1 MILKKISFLFL
12 AITVILAIIAFIFIP
27 TKSKKVNEPMAM
39 EKAIYTL
46 EQHEEKFMQNA
57 SELIKSKADS
67 LIQIYSNSSDS
78 LSKVQALSSIIT
90 YFNTIQNPELA
101 SLYVLKKAEIIKNS
115 NSWEICGDNFIN
127 LFSDSKL
134 DTLLIKDISNKATY
148 SFEKSYSTDTNKPSA
163 KLKLAQSYMELQS
176 EPMKGV
182 QILLSIVKKDSMNGP
197 ANLLLAKFGLVSGQ
211 YDKVEQRLKKVLYLQ
226 PNNVDALLMR
236 AEMYS
241 QTNRKEQAEKD
252 LQKIIDIPGIEA
264 PLKEQLRM
272 AIKSLNNNKK

>member
-1 MILKKISFLFL
+1 LKNKSFLFL
-12 AITVILAIIAFIFIP
+12 AITVILAIIAFVFIP

-46 EQHEEKFMQNA
+46 EQHEEKFLQNA

-252 LQKIIDIPGIEA
+252 LQKIIDIPGVEA

>member
-1 MILKKISFLFL
+1 LKKISFLFL
-12 AITVILAIIAFIFIP
+12 AITVISAIIAFIFIP

-90 YFNTIQNPELA
+90 YFNNIQNPELA
-101 SLYVLKKAEIIKNS
+101 SLYVFKKAEIIKNS

-148 SFEKSYSTDTNKPSA
+148 SFEKSYSTDTNKLSA

>member
-1 MILKKISFLFL
+1 LKNKSFLFL
-12 AITVILAIIAFIFIP
+12 AITVILAIIAFVFIP

-46 EQHEEKFMQNA
+46 EQHEEKFLQNA

>member
-1 MILKKISFLFL
+1 MKNKSFLFL
-12 AITVILAIIAFIFIP
+12 AITVILAIIAFVFIP

-46 EQHEEKFMQNA
+46 EQHEEKFLQNA

>member
-1 MILKKISFLFL
+1 LILQNKSFFFIAIAIII
-12 AITVILAIIAFIFIP
+12 AITAYFFIP
-27 TKSKKVNEPMAM
+27 TKTKKINEPLAM
-39 EKAIYTL
+39 EKPLYSL

-57 SELIKSKADS
+57 SEIVKLKADS
-67 LIQIYSNSSDS
+67 LIQIYKNSSDS
-78 LSKVQALSSIIT
+78 LAKVKALSDIIS

-148 SFEKSYSTDTNKPSA
+148 SFEKSFSADTNKLSS
-163 KLKLAQSYMELQS
+163 KLKLAQSYMELQN

-182 QILLSIVKKDSMNGP
+182 QILLSIVKKDSMNPP

-226 PNNVDALLMR
+226 PKNVDALLMR

-241 QTNRKEQAEKD
+241 QTNRAKDAKKD
-252 LQKIIDIPGIEA
+252 LQKIIDMPGIEA
-264 PLKEQLRM
+264 PLKDQLRM
-272 AIKSLNNNKK
+272 AIKNLK

>member
-1 MILKKISFLFL
+1 LILKNKSFLFL
-12 AITVILAIIAFIFIP
+12 AITVILAIIAFVFIP

-46 EQHEEKFMQNA
+46 EQHEEKFLQNA

-211 YDKVEQRLKKVLYLQ
+211 YDKVEQRLKNVLYLQ
-226 PNNVDALLMR
+226 PKNVDALLMR

-241 QTNRKEQAEKD
+241 QTSRKEDAEKD
-252 LQKIIDIPGIEA
+252 LQKIIDMPGIEA

-272 AIKSLNNNKK
+272 AIKSLNNK

>member
-1 MILKKISFLFL
+1 MILKNKSFLFL
-12 AITVILAIIAFIFIP
+12 AITVILAIIAFVFIP

-46 EQHEEKFMQNA
+46 EQHEEKFLQNA

>member
-1 MILKKISFLFL
+1 
-12 AITVILAIIAFIFIP
+12 
-27 TKSKKVNEPMAM
+27 MAM

-46 EQHEEKFMQNA
+46 EQHEEKFLQNA

>member
-1 MILKKISFLFL
+1 LKKISFLFL
-12 AITVILAIIAFIFIP
+12 AITVISAIIAFIFIP

-46 EQHEEKFMQNA
+46 EQHEEKFLQNA

>member
-12 AITVILAIIAFIFIP
+12 AITVISAIIAFIFIP

-90 YFNTIQNPELA
+90 YFNNIQNPELA
-101 SLYVLKKAEIIKNS
+101 SLYVFKKAEIIKNS

-148 SFEKSYSTDTNKPSA
+148 SFEKSYSTDTNKLSA

>member
-1 MILKKISFLFL
+1 MTYKSYFFVIFAL
-12 AITVILAIIAFIFIP
+12 ALAVVLFIFIP
-27 TKSKKVNEPMAM
+27 TKSKKISEGIAM

-46 EQHEEKFMQNA
+46 EQHEEKFMNNS

-67 LIQIYSNSSDS
+67 LIQIYKSSSDS
-78 LSKVQALSSIIT
+78 LSKVQALSNIVN
-90 YFNTIQNPELA
+90 YFNNIQNPELA
-101 SLYVLKKAEIIKNS
+101 ALYVLKKAEIIKNA

-127 LFSDSKL
+127 LFSDPKL
-134 DTLLIKDISNKATY
+134 DTSLIKDISNKATF
-148 SFEKSYSTDTNKPSA
+148 SFEQSYSTDTNKLSA

-211 YDKVEQRLKKVLYLQ
+211 FDKVEQRLKKVLYLQ
-226 PNNVDALLMR
+226 PKNIDALLMR

-241 QTNRKEQAEKD
+241 QTNRKKEAEKD
-252 LQKIIDIPGIEA
+252 LQKIIDMPNVEA
-264 PLKEQLRM
+264 PLKDQLRM
-272 AIKSLNNNKK
+272 AIKTLNNKK

>member
-1 MILKKISFLFL
+1 LKNKSFLFL
-12 AITVILAIIAFIFIP
+12 AITVILAIIAFVFIP

-46 EQHEEKFMQNA
+46 EQHEEKFLQNA

-148 SFEKSYSTDTNKPSA
+148 SFEKSYSTDTNKHSA

-252 LQKIIDIPGIEA
+252 LQKIIDIPGVEA

>member
-1 MILKKISFLFL
+1 LILKKISFLFL
-12 AITVILAIIAFIFIP
+12 AITVISAIIAFIFIP

-78 LSKVQALSSIIT
+78 LSKVQALSSIIN
-90 YFNTIQNPELA
+90 YFNNIQNPELA

>member
-1 MILKKISFLFL
+1 MILQNKSFFFIAIAIII
-12 AITVILAIIAFIFIP
+12 AITAYFFIP
-27 TKSKKVNEPMAM
+27 TKTKKINNSIAM
-39 EKAIYTL
+39 EKPLYSL
-46 EQHEEKFMQNA
+46 EQHEEKFMENA
-57 SELIKSKADS
+57 SEIVKLKADS
-67 LIQIYSNSSDS
+67 LIQIYKNSSDS
-78 LSKVQALSSIIT
+78 LEKVKALSDIIS

-148 SFEKSYSTDTNKPSA
+148 SFEKSFSADTNKLSS
-163 KLKLAQSYMELQS
+163 KLKLAQSYMELQN

-182 QILLSIVKKDSMNGP
+182 QILLSIVKKDSMNPP

-226 PNNVDALLMR
+226 PKNVDALLMR

-241 QTNRKEQAEKD
+241 QTNRAKDAKKD
-252 LQKIIDIPGIEA
+252 LQKIIDMPGIEA
-264 PLKEQLRM
+264 PLKDQLRM
-272 AIKSLNNNKK
+272 AIKNLK

>member
-1 MILKKISFLFL
+1 MILKNKSFLFL
-12 AITVILAIIAFIFIP
+12 AITVILAIIAFVFIP

-46 EQHEEKFMQNA
+46 EQHEEKFLQNA

-211 YDKVEQRLKKVLYLQ
+211 YDKVEQRLKNVLYLQ
-226 PNNVDALLMR
+226 PKNVDALLMR

-241 QTNRKEQAEKD
+241 QTSRKEDAEKD
-252 LQKIIDIPGIEA
+252 LQKIIDMPGIEA

-272 AIKSLNNNKK
+272 AIKSLNNK